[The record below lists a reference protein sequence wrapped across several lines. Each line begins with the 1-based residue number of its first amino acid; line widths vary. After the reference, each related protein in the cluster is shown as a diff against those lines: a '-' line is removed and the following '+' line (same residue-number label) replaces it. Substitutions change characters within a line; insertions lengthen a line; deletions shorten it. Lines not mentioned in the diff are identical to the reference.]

1 MEQRAH
7 ALYKGLQRP
16 LVFKFLRGTFIY
28 WGLGSIVAGIVAG
41 GIVSAVL
48 SSVAGLATLVAV
60 SLPLLMYT
68 ISMQKKG
75 LHSKTRHRAVFMIPP
90 RLKPSRHVREEG
102 L

>member
-1 MEQRAH
+1 
-7 ALYKGLQRP
+7 
-16 LVFKFLRGTFIY
+16 
-28 WGLGSIVAGIVAG
+28 
-41 GIVSAVL
+41 
-48 SSVAGLATLVAV
+48 VAGLATLIAV

-90 RLKPSRHVREEG
+90 RLKPTRHVREEG